1 MKTKNIWSR
10 LLFTPLF
17 INYVNHAGV
26 YETVWGYPHVIVN
39 LPNFKVI
46 TVRKKFFILLVF
58 MKSRKQNA
66 QSLLQLISTQIFTQ
80 FCKS

>member
-10 LLFTPLF
+10 LLFTPIF

-39 LPNFKVI
+39 LPNFKVSS
-46 TVRKKFFILLVF
+46 KKFVIVLVF

>member
-10 LLFTPLF
+10 LLFTPIF

-46 TVRKKFFILLVF
+46 TVSKKFFYFVSF
-58 MKSRKQNA
+58 YEKSETKCAIVIAINFNA
-66 QSLLQLISTQIFTQ
+66 NIHTVL
-80 FCKS
+80 